1 MYRLI
6 FALLVG
12 FILLGANEVV
22 LYENPRDTA
31 SWAYEGNRPLQFAAA
46 GTQEEWERQLAQLEP
61 MPPNLPEVD
70 WEQEFPILVYLGEH
84 PTGGYAVQIDGVH
97 AVGRVLVVQV
107 SRRSPAPGAMVTMAF
122 TYPKDMITL
131 PKEHLEGVE
140 TIRFVN
146 RDKELLG
153 EIDIF

>member
-46 GTQEEWERQLAQLEP
+46 DARGVGAAAGPVRTYA
-61 MPPNLPEVD
+61 PNLPEVD